1 MQVQKYRF
9 GVRLRRLPDLY
20 PLVATCEV
28 VVPTWERPEGR
39 RQVAG
44 TVVPSPSLSFL
55 PPGGGSGHIR
65 SGRSLAGRPGL
76 CRGTD
81 LRRPVSPSCKSGAPR
96 NRRSAASLEDGE
108 RSGEPEDFPAAR
120 DWACD
125 FNRSFQSGEKS
136 YFGKPTDRAHL
147 PAREN
152 RQVALAL
159 SGAVSHV
166 TRWRCKCSLLTSG
179 INLGPPARKPT
190 VRPCICAAVTAG
202 AGGRRRR
209 RGRKKGTSY

>member
-1 MQVQKYRF
+1 MSFPSVKNKLKYQEALKHTYTSHSNTFLRIKPAMQVQKYRF

-28 VVPTWERPEGR
+28 VVLTWERPEGR
-39 RQVAG
+39 GQVAG

-108 RSGEPEDFPAAR
+108 RLGEPEDFPAAR

-136 YFGKPTDRAHL
+136 YFGKPTD
-147 PAREN
+147 
-152 RQVALAL
+152 
-159 SGAVSHV
+159 
-166 TRWRCKCSLLTSG
+166 
-179 INLGPPARKPT
+179 
-190 VRPCICAAVTAG
+190 
-202 AGGRRRR
+202 
-209 RGRKKGTSY
+209 